1 MMNRSSKCNPKS
13 STILWISIITI
24 SLALLFVYVIH
35 PITGTPFVKHTTY
48 SGLSYFTPETY
59 GKLEKG
65 DLFVETFYNYDFAEQ
80 CEITNFYYVDNKD
93 KDSFIYGKRPDVY
106 VLTLDAGQHYEEIA
120 EYIRSVGTPCGKE
133 AGYDKYSYYFMSSS
147 TVPSDR
153 FVFRVGD
160 TVNVLQFI
168 LVTEISDEDL
178 VIHAEDGDFVSMRII
193 LQTIHHWSS
202 FE

>member
-1 MMNRSSKCNPKS
+1 MMNRNSKCNPMY
-13 STILWISIITI
+13 STILWISIIAI
-24 SLALLFVYVIH
+24 ILVLLFVYVIH

-80 CEITNFYYVDNKD
+80 CEITDFYYVDNKN
-93 KDSFIYGKRPDVY
+93 KDSFIYGKRPDIY

-120 EYIRSVGTPCGKE
+120 EYIRFVGTPCGKE
-133 AGYDKYSYYFMSSS
+133 SGYDEYSYYFMPSSA
-147 TVPSDR
+147 VPSDR

-160 TVNVLQFI
+160 TVNALQFI

-178 VIHAEDGDFVSMRII
+178 VVHTEDRDYVSMQII
-193 LQTIHHWSS
+193 METIFYWSAL
-202 FE
+202 E